1 MAFSS
6 QYLAQAQLTQVF
18 DATHNSNVGIVG
30 NSLPNVFV
38 YNAGALGAN
47 DTTAATQAAD
57 YFLPVYGSLK
67 QGDFIM
73 VFSNNPGYHLIS
85 VTAAS
90 NVTVT
95 TTQVA

>member
-6 QYLAQAQLTQVF
+6 VYLAQAQLTQIF

-30 NSLPNVFV
+30 NSLPNIFS

-57 YFLPVYGSLK
+57 YFLPFFGSLK
-67 QGDFIM
+67 QGDFIL
-73 VFSNNPGYHLIS
+73 VYSNNPGYHVLA
-85 VTAAS
+85 VTAS
-90 NVTVT
+90 NSVTVT
-95 TTQVA
+95 TVQVV